1 MENLPNNEKMMPV
14 VALRGLVVFPGMFIH
29 FDVGRSKSM
38 TAVKEAMS
46 GNREVFLVAQKDIA
60 VEDPEQADL
69 YEIGVIATVCQTL
82 KISGKADGPVRVAV
96 EGLRRA
102 RLVDLMNGKRSLH
115 GVVMPMEDKPT
126 RGASK
131 EYEQALVRHTK
142 DLFEEYSSV
151 APQLPQDMNIS
162 VLRENDPGKLAD
174 YIAGNIMLDY
184 QDRQKILENLQYVRR
199 LEDVCVMLSKES
211 RLLMLEADI
220 QDKVQNQ
227 IDDNQKDY
235 YLREQLRVIS
245 EELGGGAD
253 ELDEYRSKIEALKA
267 DDEIKDKLLKACTR
281 LEKSAP
287 QSPEAAVERNYLDV
301 CLALPW
307 GKYSKDNLN
316 IAHARKVLDND
327 HYGLKDVKERILE
340 LLAVRKLSPDI
351 TGQIICLSGPP
362 GVGKTSVARSIARAM
377 GREYVRISLGGVKDE
392 AEIRGHRKTY
402 IGSMPGRIMDAVQK
416 AGVSNPLI
424 LLDEIDKLS
433 SDYKG
438 DPTSALLEVLDPE
451 QNSTFRDHYIELP
464 FDLSRVL
471 FITTANLS
479 QNIPAPLQDRMEM
492 IELGSY
498 TAEEKF
504 HIAKNHLVKKQI
516 KRHGMTSAD
525 LRIADDA
532 IRAMIEGY
540 TREAGVRKLEQKI
553 AAVCRKAAMKV
564 AEGSG
569 KITVKAG
576 DLNEYLG
583 NPKYLREN
591 LAGKNEVGVVNGLA
605 WTQVGGEM
613 LTVEAA
619 VLEGS
624 GKLELTGSLGDVMQE
639 SARAAVSCIRAMAD
653 KLAIDKDFYKT
664 KDIHIHVPEGAT
676 PKDGPS
682 AGVTMATALLSALS
696 GVAVRG
702 DVAMTGEITLRGR
715 VLPIGG
721 LREKSMAAYIAG
733 VKTILIPADNLGDL
747 DEVVDVVKQNV
758 QFIPVRTAEAVWA
771 QALESTDYLADGSTA
786 GPENTPLAEGV
797 KNTSRSAIRQ

>member
-1 MENLPNNEKMMPV
+1 MDILSEKELMMPV

-29 FDVGRSKSM
+29 FDVGRAKSM
-38 TAVKEAMS
+38 AAVKEAMS
-46 GNREVFLVAQKDIA
+46 GNREVFLVAQKDIG
-60 VEDPEQADL
+60 VEDPEQSDL

-82 KISGKADGPVRVAV
+82 KISGKADGPLRVAV

-102 RLVDLMNGKRSLH
+102 KLTELMPGKRALH
-115 GVVMPMEDKPT
+115 GVITPVEDKPT

-131 EYEQALVRHTK
+131 EYAEALVRHTK
-142 DLFEEYSSV
+142 ELFEEYSTV
-151 APQLPQDMNIS
+151 APQLPQDMSVS

-174 YIAGNIMLDY
+174 YIAGNIMLEY

-199 LEDVCVMLSKES
+199 LEDVCVLLSKENQ
-211 RLLMLEADI
+211 LLMLEADI

-253 ELDEYRSKIEALKA
+253 ELEEYRAKVAALKA
-267 DDEIKDKLLKACTR
+267 DDEIKEKLFKACTR

-301 CLALPW
+301 CLGLPW

-316 IAHARKVLDND
+316 LNHARKVLEED
-327 HYGLKDVKERILE
+327 HYGLEKVKERILE

-416 AGVSNPLI
+416 AGVQNPLI

-516 KRHGMTSAD
+516 KRHGLTSAN

-532 IRAMIEGY
+532 IRAVIDGY

-553 AAVCRKAAMKV
+553 AAICRKAAMQV
-564 AEGSG
+564 ADGSG
-569 KITVKAG
+569 KITVKAAN
-576 DLNEYLG
+576 LSEYLG
-583 NPKYLREN
+583 NPKFIRED
-591 LAGKNEVGVVNGLA
+591 LSGKNEVGVVNGLA
-605 WTQVGGEM
+605 WTQVGGEV

-639 SARAAVSCIRAMAD
+639 SAKAAVSYIRSMAD

-682 AGVTMATALLSALS
+682 AGVTMATALLSALT

-747 DEVVDVVKQNV
+747 DEVVDAVKENV
-758 QFIPVRTAEAVWA
+758 AFLPMRTIEAVWA
-771 QALESTDYLADGSTA
+771 EAMESSDYLAETPKS
-786 GPENTPLAEGV
+786 ESEQSPLAESA
-797 KNTSRSAIRQ
+797 KKASRAAIRQ